1 MATVISSDFEIAI
14 TLADGQG
21 TTNLTQAGAGR
32 TFQVVALEGTGDNT
46 GTQIVSKVSA
56 AGAATTVG
64 SVTLDNAV
72 FGLINS
78 PGVMQADATFAA
90 TDGIRLVRGVANS
103 TECKLICIAGDAL
116 PMTET

>member
-21 TTNLTQAGAGR
+21 TTNLTQTGSGR
-32 TFQVVALEGTGDNT
+32 TFRVVALEGTGDDT
-46 GTQIVSKVSA
+46 ATQIISKVDA
-56 AGAATTVG
+56 NGVATAVG
-64 SVTLDNAV
+64 SVTVDNAV

-78 PGVMQADATFAA
+78 PGVMQADALFAA

-103 TECKLICIAGDAL
+103 TECKLICIAGDAP